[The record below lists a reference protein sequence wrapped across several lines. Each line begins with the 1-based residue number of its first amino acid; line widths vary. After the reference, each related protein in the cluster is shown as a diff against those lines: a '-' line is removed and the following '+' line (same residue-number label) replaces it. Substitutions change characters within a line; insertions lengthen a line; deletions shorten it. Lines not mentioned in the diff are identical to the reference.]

1 MVAENLRVPVPAELV
16 LLGRRIAINRLQIR
30 HDEFR
35 HVRPIAR
42 RQRLGREVV
51 VQRVVLLE
59 RRRRRHI
66 ALDRVVERRNIRRAL
81 DRGVAAQR
89 HHARAGPADIA
100 QQKLQQRAGADD
112 LDAVGVL
119 RPGNGIGE

>member
-1 MVAENLRVPVPAELV
+1 MVAENLRVPVPAKLIFFG
-16 LLGRRIAINRLQIR
+16 GRISINGLQIR

-42 RQRLGREVV
+42 RQGLGREVV

-66 ALDRVVERRNIRRAL
+66 ALDRVVKRRHIGRAL

-89 HHARAGPADIA
+89 HHTGAGPADIA
-100 QQKLQQRAGADD
+100 QQKLQQRAGAND
-112 LDAVGVL
+112 LYAISML
-119 RPGNGIGE
+119 RPGNGISE